1 MCAPPY
7 RVRRVRADE
16 WRKVRDLRLRALQDP
31 AAAIAF
37 LESRE
42 AASERPEEFWRERAA
57 GAAAGRT
64 ASQSVAETADGN
76 WVGSAT
82 GLLEG
87 PGSDDVEGR
96 PVDHRQVH
104 VVGVWVAA
112 EYRGQGMVDDLIA
125 DVLGWACASGVARAR
140 MYVHA
145 ENVRAQRA
153 YARCGFRP
161 SGVRFNGE
169 IGEEIEMA
177 RGLRTDIVDR
187 AARR

>member
-1 MCAPPY
+1 GSRLEGSRGTGLCGRDGTREKGCGLPAPAMQDWRMCAPPY

-31 AAAIAF
+31 TAAIAF

-125 DVLGWACASGVARAR
+125 DGIGRA
-140 MYVHA
+140 
-145 ENVRAQRA
+145 
-153 YARCGFRP
+153 
-161 SGVRFNGE
+161 
-169 IGEEIEMA
+169 
-177 RGLRTDIVDR
+177 
-187 AARR
+187 